1 MELEAVDEVAVAK
14 CLIGAGLTLRQQG
27 GADRKLEGVAMP
39 LEDSLGC
46 SKILEEGIA
55 ARPSD
60 IDIVYLNGYGFPA
73 WRGGPMFY
81 ADTLGLAEVAAR
93 MEALQAATGD
103 DEWAPAPLLRTLLDE
118 GAALGSLN

>member
-55 ARPSD
+55 
-60 IDIVYLNGYGFPA
+60 
-73 WRGGPMFY
+73 
-81 ADTLGLAEVAAR
+81 T
-93 MEALQAATGD
+93 
-103 DEWAPAPLLRTLLDE
+103 PLL
-118 GAALGSLN
+118 G